1 MRGRAG
7 WAIDRVLLYGTGGAA
22 FAPVQAGFNGGP
34 FQSSTQVGWTAGAGV
49 EFAFAPNWTAKAE
62 YLYADLGSFT
72 CNTNC
77 FAGPATPLTVKLTDN
92 IVRAGINFKFNP
104 W

>member
-1 MRGRAG
+1 VRGRAG

-34 FQSSTQVGWTAGAGV
+34 FQSTTQVGWTAGAGL

-72 CNTNC
+72 CTTNC
-77 FAGPATPLTVKLTDN
+77 VGGGAAPLTVKFTDN